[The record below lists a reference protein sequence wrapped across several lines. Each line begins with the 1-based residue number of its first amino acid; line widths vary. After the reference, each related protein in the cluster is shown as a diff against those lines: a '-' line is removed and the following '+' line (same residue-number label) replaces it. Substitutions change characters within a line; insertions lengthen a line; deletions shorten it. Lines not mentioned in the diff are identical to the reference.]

1 MAGRTSAGV
10 GVGVAITV
18 LAVLCA
24 ALFVLTMVFYSQRQ
38 AAELEIAGLSE
49 RNDMFIKDNE
59 RQLPN
64 VQEAVTK
71 AGRESL
77 VTYLMNTQRQM
88 MRTASG
94 RPDMSVEDF
103 EQQATGDNGVL
114 AQGESLLGKLRTLNG
129 QIGDLQRRVADAEAA
144 RAQAQQ
150 DAQAEASRVQ
160 AIEKSARES
169 TQQLEADIG
178 EYQRLIQEYRRNVDR
193 LEGQMREQLDRQTA
207 DSQQRQDELSDSL
220 AVAQQT
226 ILLLKDQIKRLRG
239 ESDDALKPKD
249 EYALVDGQIIEIR
262 PVASEVVISLGRK
275 DHVVLGQ
282 TFSVY
287 RDAAALSPS
296 LETGEYSEGKAV
308 IEVVDIDQDT
318 SRARIVRESRG
329 NPIVR
334 GDVIANPV
342 YDPNKIYRFLVYGNF
357 DTNRDGIASKEE
369 ASDLEALIR
378 DWGGVI
384 ENDLTG
390 GIDFLVLGQ
399 KPVLPPQ
406 PSPDAPWEVLQEY
419 VRLQRIVSRYD
430 ELFAQSISSSIPV
443 LNENRLMT
451 LLGSIPD

>member
-38 AAELEIAGLSE
+38 AAERDIAALREGNDVFIRPHE
-49 RNDMFIKDNE
+49 RE
-59 RQLPN
+59 TP
-64 VQEAVTK
+64 AVREVVTR
-71 AGRESL
+71 AGRDSAIS
-77 VTYLMNTQRQM
+77 YLMKNQQQI
-88 MRTASG
+88 MRTVSG
-94 RPDMSVEDF
+94 RADMQFTDL
-103 EQQATGDNGVL
+103 EQQAGGVL
-114 AQGESLLGKLRTLNG
+114 SQGESLLGKIRSQQA
-129 QIGDLQRRVADAEAA
+129 QIRDLEARVTAAEGA

-150 DAQAEASRVQ
+150 DARAEAARVQ
-160 AIEKSARES
+160 SIEDTARKATDDLRAE
-169 TQQLEADIG
+169 IG
-178 EYQRLIQEYRRNVDR
+178 DYQRRIEEYRRNVDR
-193 LEGQMREQLDRQTA
+193 LEGQMREQLANRTA
-207 DSQQRQDELSDSL
+207 EHETRETDLSNRINVLSQENL
-220 AVAQQT
+220 V
-226 ILLLKDQIKRLRG
+226 LKDQLKILRG
-239 ESDDALKPKD
+239 QSDDALKPKD

-262 PVASEVVISLGRK
+262 PVAGEVVISLGRK
-275 DHVVLGQ
+275 HHVVLGQ

-296 LETGEYSEGKAV
+296 LETGQYAEGKAV
-308 IEVVDIDQDT
+308 IEVVDIDQNT

-369 ASDLEALIR
+369 ATDLEAVIR
-378 DWGGVI
+378 EWGGVI
-384 ENDLTG
+384 ESDLTG
-390 GIDFLVLGQ
+390 GVDFLVLGQ

-406 PSPDAPWEVLQEY
+406 PGPDAPWEVLQEY
-419 VRLQRIVSRYD
+419 VRLQRIVARYD
-430 ELFAQSISSSIPV
+430 ELFERAISAAVPV

-451 LLGSIPD
+451 LIGSIPD